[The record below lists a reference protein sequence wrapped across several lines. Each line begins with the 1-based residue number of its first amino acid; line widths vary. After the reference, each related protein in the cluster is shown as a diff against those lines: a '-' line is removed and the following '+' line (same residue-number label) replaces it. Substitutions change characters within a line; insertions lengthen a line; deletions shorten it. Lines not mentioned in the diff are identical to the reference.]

1 MDTRDVAAP
10 VNELFL
16 KNRWWF
22 GTDIYSCPLVSLF
35 LTLLQGRIQGGGGG
49 FEGFNRPRKKSII
62 LFRSSLMNWL
72 HTEKQTI
79 PKMP

>member
-10 VNELFL
+10 VNELLL
-16 KNRWWF
+16 KNRWWLR
-22 GTDIYSCPLVSLF
+22 TDIYSCPLVSLC
-35 LTLLQGRIQGGGGG
+35 LLALLKGRIQGGGG
-49 FEGFNRPRKKSII
+49 FKGFNRPRKKSII

-72 HTEKQTI
+72 HTEEQTV